1 MRFDTLNLEGFLSIG
16 KATINLANRGLVL
29 IEGKNLDDPSAK
41 SNGAGKSSLVDGLCW
56 CLYGKTA
63 RGLSGE
69 EVINQK
75 SKACVVSVEIS
86 EGTHKYVITRKRK
99 GKTADLTITH
109 EYDYLDEEFR
119 PVMRKSDSL
128 SKGTIAETQAEIE
141 KIIGCPFNVF
151 VAAVYAGQEA
161 MPDLPSMTDKQLKE
175 LIESVIGVERLT
187 KAYAL
192 AKEEYN
198 SAHLEVERAK
208 TRIETL
214 EAIVADKISKVSD
227 ADESDRLA
235 KQTFEK
241 NAAIVKIKI
250 EEKEKALEEAI
261 SKGPKFEETAA
272 FVAKKIEG
280 LTEAIN
286 QVEEYQ
292 NKAKDAMNA
301 ASKASYKMSNA
312 TFEFDKLRAEARRLG
327 DEYKN
332 VALREGKACPE
343 CGKIYTAK
351 DIAPAKELAQKKAK
365 AAVDKAIA
373 AKNALAPLVEAA
385 KKAQEAYEEAKKAIP
400 DNTAFAEK
408 SRLTEQLRQI
418 KDEQAK
424 PERIKSEIC
433 QLKRDLKFLED
444 AYSSRR
450 NVADVLKEQIAETN
464 ENIEKTKLD
473 YNAAEAKLAVL
484 EACKEIYGPTGVRQ
498 HVLDTI
504 TPVLNDRTARYLDV
518 LSDGKLQAIWT
529 TLTRTKKG
537 EVKEKFNIAVTNTV
551 GGGSF
556 ESLSGGEKRKVR
568 VACCLALQELV
579 ASRATKPIELFIA
592 DEVDHA
598 LDEAG
603 VERLI
608 GVLQEKAECCKS
620 LFVISHNPLRNWI
633 ENVITVTKHDGISA
647 VE

>member
-63 RGLSGE
+63 RGLSGSD
-69 EVINQK
+69 VVNK
-75 SKACVVSVEIS
+75 KGKACVVSVEIS
-86 EGTHKYVITRKRK
+86 EGDHKYVITRKRREK
-99 GKTADLTITH
+99 SADLTVFH

-119 PVMRKSDSL
+119 PVMRKNDNL
-128 SKGTIAETQAEIE
+128 TKGTMGETQAEIE
-141 KIIGCPFNVF
+141 KIIGCTFEVF

-187 KAYAL
+187 QAYTL
-192 AKEEYN
+192 AKEECN
-198 SAHLEVERAK
+198 SVRLEVERAK
-208 TRIETL
+208 TRLETL
-214 EAIVADKISKVSD
+214 EASLAEKISKVAD

-241 NAAIVKIKI
+241 NIAIAKIKI
-250 EEKEKALEEAI
+250 DEKTKALEEAT
-261 SKGPKFEETAA
+261 SKGIKLEETAA
-272 FVAKKIEG
+272 LIAKKIEG
-280 LTEAIN
+280 LTDAIN
-286 QVEEYQ
+286 QVEAYQ
-292 NKAKDAMNA
+292 NKAKEAMNE
-301 ASKASYKMSNA
+301 ASRTSYKMSNA

-332 VALREGKACPE
+332 ISLREGKACPE

-351 DIAPAKELAQKKAK
+351 DIAPAKEIAQKKAK
-365 AAVDKAIA
+365 AAVDKAVA
-373 AKNALAPLVEAA
+373 AKAALAPLVEAA
-385 KKAQEAYEEAKKAIP
+385 KKAQEAYEQAKKAVP

-418 KDEQAK
+418 KDEQGR
-424 PERIKSEIC
+424 PERIKMELEHFEREL
-433 QLKRDLKFLED
+433 QLLQDGY
-444 AYSSRR
+444 ASRR
-450 NVADVLKEQIAETN
+450 SVADMLKSQIAETN

-484 EACKEIYGPTGVRQ
+484 EACKDIYGPTGVRQ

-518 LSDGKLQAIWT
+518 LSDGKLQAVWT